1 MPGVRPD
8 SRAMLPRLK
17 APPLHPNSS
26 QTSLHKETI
35 MARIAANV
43 TELIGRTPLV
53 RLNRVAAGLPATV
66 VAKLESHNP
75 LASVKDRIGLAMI
88 DDAEKSGKIK
98 PGHTVLIEPTSGNT
112 GIALAFV
119 AAVKGYKI
127 ILTMPE
133 TMSLERRVLLK
144 ALGADLVLTPGPN
157 GMKGAIAKANEILAN
172 TPNGYILQQFD
183 NPANPAIHFATTGPE
198 IWEDTDGKVDIL
210 ISGVGTGGTIT
221 GVARYIK
228 PKKPEFKAIAV
239 EPTDSAVLS
248 GGKPG
253 PHKIQGLG
261 AGFVPSIL
269 DTHLIDEVVQ
279 VTNDESVAMA
289 RRLPLEE
296 GLFVGISSGA
306 AVVAALKVA
315 ARPENAGKLIVTVIP
330 SFGERYLSSVLFD
343 SLRQEALAL
352 PTQPVTL

>member
-1 MPGVRPD
+1 
-8 SRAMLPRLK
+8 
-17 APPLHPNSS
+17 
-26 QTSLHKETI
+26 

-66 VAKLESHNP
+66 VAKLESQNP
-75 LASVKDRIGLAMI
+75 ASSVKDRIGFAMI
-88 DDAEKSGKIK
+88 DAAEKAGKIT
-98 PGHTVLIEPTSGNT
+98 PGKTILIEPTSGNT

-119 AAVKGYKI
+119 AAVKGYRI

-133 TMSLERRVLLK
+133 TMSLERRVTLL
-144 ALGADLVLTPGPN
+144 AYGAEIVLTPGPN
-157 GMKGAIAKANEILAN
+157 GMKGAIAKANEILEK
-172 TPNGYILQQFD
+172 TPNGFIPQQFD
-183 NPANPAIHFATTGPE
+183 NPANPAIHLKTTGPE
-198 IWEDTDGKVDIL
+198 IWDDTDGAVDIL

-221 GVARYIK
+221 GVSNYIK
-228 PKKPEFKAIAV
+228 PKKRSFKAIAV

-269 DTHLIDEVVQ
+269 DTKLIDEVIQ
-279 VTNDESVAMA
+279 VTNDESVEMA
-289 RRLPLEE
+289 RRLAKEE

-315 ARPENAGKLIVTVIP
+315 ARPENKGKLIVVVLP
-330 SFGERYLSSVLFD
+330 DFGERYLSSVLFEP
-343 SLRQEALAL
+343 LRQQALAL
-352 PTQPVTL
+352 QAEPIAVTA

>member
-1 MPGVRPD
+1 MPGTFPAEEID
-8 SRAMLPRLK
+8 
-17 APPLHPNSS
+17 
-26 QTSLHKETI
+26 
-35 MARIAANV
+35 MANIAADV

-66 VAKLESHNP
+66 VAKLESRNP
-75 LASVKDRIGLAMI
+75 LASVKDRIGFAMI
-88 DDAEKSGKIK
+88 DAAERDGKIA
-98 PGHTVLIEPTSGNT
+98 PGKTVLIEPTSGNT

-119 AAVKGYKI
+119 AAVKGYKL

-133 TMSLERRVLLK
+133 TMSIERRVLLR
-144 ALGADLVLTPGPN
+144 AFGADIVLTPGPN
-157 GMKGAIAKANEILAN
+157 GMKGAIAKANEILAK

-183 NPANPAIHFATTGPE
+183 NPANPAIHYATTGPE
-198 IWEDTDGKVDIL
+198 IWDDTDGKVDIL
-210 ISGVGTGGTIT
+210 VSGVGTGGTIT

-228 PKKPEFKAIAV
+228 ERKPEFKAIAV
-239 EPTDSAVLS
+239 EPVDSPVLS

-253 PHKIQGLG
+253 PHKIQGIG

-269 DTHLIDEVVQ
+269 DTKLVDEIIQ
-279 VTNDESVAMA
+279 VTNEESVAMA

-315 ARPENAGKLIVTVIP
+315 ARPENAGKLIVVILP

-352 PTQPVTL
+352 QAEPIAVTA